1 MDRTSDILT
10 VQVSLAGSYHES
22 LLPILEGLLFVAGT
36 EGISSKEI
44 ARVLAIPEHDVEPLC
59 SQVASWQNQ
68 QGRMFEAK
76 LIAGAWQ
83 LVTVSSLS
91 PYLERLAVVPT
102 PAALSQAALEALAII
117 VYKQPITRSEVE
129 MIRGVKS
136 DRAIGTLIA
145 RGLIKEAGR
154 AQGPGRPFL
163 YETTKDVLE
172 YFGLSSREE
181 LLAMFDRI
189 AMADTDEKA

>member
-1 MDRTSDILT
+1 MDRTSDTLT

-59 SQVASWQNQ
+59 SQVASWQNM
-68 QGRMFEAK
+68 QGRMFEVK

-83 LVTVSSLS
+83 LVTLPSLS
-91 PYLERLAVVPT
+91 PYLERLAIVPT

-189 AMADTDEKA
+189 TMTDTDEQA

>member
-1 MDRTSDILT
+1 MDRTSDTLT

-59 SQVASWQNQ
+59 SQVASWQNM
-68 QGRMFEAK
+68 QGRMFEVK

-83 LVTVSSLS
+83 LVTLPSLS
-91 PYLERLAVVPT
+91 PYLERLAIVPT

-181 LLAMFDRI
+181 LLAMVDRI

>member
-22 LLPILEGLLFVAGT
+22 LLPILEGLLFVAVT

-91 PYLERLAVVPT
+91 PYLERLAIVPT

>member
-1 MDRTSDILT
+1 MDRTSDTLT

-44 ARVLAIPEHDVEPLC
+44 ARVLAIPEHDVVPLC
-59 SQVASWQNQ
+59 SQVASWQNM
-68 QGRMFEAK
+68 QGRMFEVK

-83 LVTVSSLS
+83 LVTLPSLS
-91 PYLERLAVVPT
+91 PYLERLAIVPT

-189 AMADTDEKA
+189 TMTDTDEQA

>member
-91 PYLERLAVVPT
+91 PYLERLAIVPT